1 MLFFLNAS
9 FNLGFGVL
17 YIKSVYNVEI
27 CTLDFRVCLHDD
39 GKERDKGGV
48 PVGAHYQYEEP
59 ATEKNTTA

>member
-1 MLFFLNAS
+1 M
-9 FNLGFGVL
+9 
-17 YIKSVYNVEI
+17 EI